1 MNIFEFLCT
10 REQPLIVVMSKFN
23 IEQTLIKLIE
33 KGIEPVSYSELDE
46 NDIEPGDI
54 EYIFK

>member
-1 MNIFEFLCT
+1 MRVFEFMCE
-10 REQPLIVVMSKFN
+10 RNRLIIVKSKHN
-23 IEQTLIKLIE
+23 IKQTVKKLIE